1 MPEFKQRYYT
11 DANQH
16 LKACR
21 KLPTDC
27 FECQMSKL
35 AIGLYSG
42 TYSQMKKAEKIDE
55 KEDNSQDMYQDGI
68 RPQMLKTLFGKG
80 HKEF

>member
-1 MPEFKQRYYT
+1 
-11 DANQH
+11 
-16 LKACR
+16 
-21 KLPTDC
+21 
-27 FECQMSKL
+27 
-35 AIGLYSG
+35 
-42 TYSQMKKAEKIDE
+42 MKKAEKTDE